1 MIKMDSMRAFWPA
14 FFMPEGPE
22 ERKLRAGA
30 DRRNERER
38 NVGMKQAAFWKGRLF
53 PPLMGIAAL
62 LVLWY
67 LVCRMELFSAYVL
80 PPPAKVLDSFRK
92 MLVSGELFADVG
104 ISVARVFKGFAIA
117 FVLAFVLGMLRAVC
131 PGAGPYFEYI
141 LQFFRNVPPL
151 SLIPL
156 LILWCG
162 IGETTKTA
170 IIFLASFFPMYLNIV
185 KGFTGCDP
193 RLLEV
198 GDMFGYSRGERFF
211 RIILPY
217 ASADILVGMRIGL
230 GYSWRAIIAAEMVA
244 ASTGLGHMILF
255 AQQMSRTD
263 KVIVGIFVI
272 GIVGLLTDRLFAFLI
287 SRLLK
292 GNYANGWD

>member
-1 MIKMDSMRAFWPA
+1 
-14 FFMPEGPE
+14 
-22 ERKLRAGA
+22 
-30 DRRNERER
+30 
-38 NVGMKQAAFWKGRLF
+38 
-53 PPLMGIAAL
+53 
-62 LVLWY
+62 
-67 LVCRMELFSAYVL
+67 
-80 PPPAKVLDSFRK
+80 
-92 MLVSGELFADVG
+92 
-104 ISVARVFKGFAIA
+104 
-117 FVLAFVLGMLRAVC
+117 
-131 PGAGPYFEYI
+131 
-141 LQFFRNVPPL
+141 
-151 SLIPL
+151 
-156 LILWCG
+156 
-162 IGETTKTA
+162 
-170 IIFLASFFPMYLNIV
+170 
-185 KGFTGCDP
+185 
-193 RLLEV
+193 
-198 GDMFGYSRGERFF
+198 MFGYSRGERFF